1 MIISSF
7 SAAYLI
13 IRKEIRHCKSL
24 DSALRL
30 IFAVKNKAMFYSSP
44 FAEIIIKLQKND
56 DFDKLNIFDIFS
68 ENLASGLVVPEA
80 WSSSVHRSNFV
91 LEESEL
97 DVLIQ
102 FGKEMCSCSRAAITE
117 ISDNAISELQE
128 LKRNAIEKRN
138 TKSKSTAAVTV
149 SAGLMLVLIFL

>member
-30 IFAVKNKAMFYSSP
+30 IVAVKNKAMFYSSP
-44 FAEIIIKLQKND
+44 FAEIITQLQKND
-56 DFDKLNIFDIFS
+56 DFNKLKLFEKFS
-68 ENLASGLVVPEA
+68 ENLTLGIPVPEA
-80 WSSSVHRSNFV
+80 WSNAVHNADMA
-91 LEESEL
+91 LEENEL
-97 DVLIQ
+97 DVLIR
-102 FGKEMCSCSRAAITE
+102 FGKEMCSCSRADITE
-117 ISDNAISELQE
+117 ISENAIFELQE
-128 LKRNAIEKRN
+128 LRTTAIKTRN

-149 SAGLMLVLIFL
+149 SAGIMLVLIFM

>member
-13 IRKEIRHCKSL
+13 IRKEIKHCKSL

-30 IFAVKNKAMFYSSP
+30 ISAVKNKALFYSSP
-44 FAEIIIKLQKND
+44 FAEIIIQLQKKE
-56 DFDKLNIFDIFS
+56 DFNKLNLFDIFS
-68 ENLASGLVVPEA
+68 ENLALGMGVPEA
-80 WSSSVHRSNFV
+80 WSSSIHRSNLV
-91 LEESEL
+91 LEENEL
-97 DVLIQ
+97 DALVH

-117 ISDNAISELQE
+117 ISDNAILELQE
-128 LKRNAIEKRN
+128 LRKTAIEKRN

-149 SAGLMLVLIFL
+149 SVGLMLVLIFV